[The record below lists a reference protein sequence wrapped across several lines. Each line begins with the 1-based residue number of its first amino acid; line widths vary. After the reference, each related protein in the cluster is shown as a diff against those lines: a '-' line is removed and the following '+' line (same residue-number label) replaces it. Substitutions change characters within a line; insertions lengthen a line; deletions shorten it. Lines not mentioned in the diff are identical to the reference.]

1 MGQRSKYIYFTYG
14 SAHGRSRIKNGS
26 SVRLMKFLLVT
37 WAGLSVLI
45 MACVC
50 PVATADRTRPWRT
63 FTRPFLPRAQG
74 QVKISSHSSCMAA
87 RRLAKC
93 KMFWCEFCKRPLGFS
108 KHQLIYSRALSHCD
122 VYWCKFC
129 RKCVKTWI
137 GYFETFMQIKTII
150 CAD

>member
-1 MGQRSKYIYFTYG
+1 MHHLLISIFGRELINCNEARRRPKKAINLNSQIHYLMTYPLYVLSHSPVKFITYG

-63 FTRPFLPRAQG
+63 LHRPFFPRAQG

-87 RRLAKC
+87 
-93 KMFWCEFCKRPLGFS
+93 
-108 KHQLIYSRALSHCD
+108 
-122 VYWCKFC
+122 
-129 RKCVKTWI
+129 
-137 GYFETFMQIKTII
+137 
-150 CAD
+150 